1 MLVLVLY
8 PNWILDTPVRGQDVL
23 NVGTC
28 SISKLDTPV
37 RGQDV
42 LNVGTCSISK
52 LDTPVGGQDV
62 LNVGTCS
69 ISKLDTPVRG
79 QDVLNVGTCSISK
92 LDTPVRGQDVLNV
105 GTCSISKLDTPVRG
119 QDVQRML
126 VLVLY
131 PNWILQSE
139 ARTSRECWYLFYIQ
153 TGYSSQRPGRPENVG
168 TCSISK
174 LDTPVRGQ
182 DVQRMLVLFLY
193 PNWILQSEARTSR
206 ECWYFFYIQT
216 GYSS

>member
-8 PNWILDTPVRGQDVL
+8 PNWILQSEARTSRGCWYLFYIQTGYSSQRPGCPECWYLFYIQTGYSSQRPGRPED
-23 NVGTC
+23 
-28 SISKLDTPV
+28 
-37 RGQDV
+37 
-42 LNVGTCSISK
+42 
-52 LDTPVGGQDV
+52 
-62 LNVGTCS
+62 
-69 ISKLDTPVRG
+69 
-79 QDVLNVGTCSISK
+79 VGTCSISK

-153 TGYSSQRPGRPENVG
+153 TGYSSQRPTRP
-168 TCSISK
+168 
-174 LDTPVRGQ
+174 
-182 DVQRMLVLFLY
+182 
-193 PNWILQSEARTSR
+193 
-206 ECWYFFYIQT
+206 
-216 GYSS
+216 